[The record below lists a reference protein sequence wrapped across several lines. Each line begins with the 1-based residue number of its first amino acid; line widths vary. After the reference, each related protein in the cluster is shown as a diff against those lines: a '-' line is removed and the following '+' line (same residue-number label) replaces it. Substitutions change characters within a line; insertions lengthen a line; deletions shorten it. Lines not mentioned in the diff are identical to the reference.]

1 MPADRI
7 SQRDPTDFRG
17 CFYRQVCNRLRAQ
30 GPCAGLAGLG
40 ETTLVRKMLARKIG
54 ARKGVW
60 PGMTIAMHLLVFCT
74 ALLSSAQDNRLDT
87 VLKKMDSA
95 AANFQTAQA
104 DFVWD
109 QYQRVVDETDTQKGT
124 VYYRKAGKEIQMLAD
139 IKEPERKIVL
149 YKDGKLQ
156 VYQPKIDQVMSYPAG
171 GNRNELESYLVLG
184 FGGSGEDLKKAFDV
198 SYEGEETVDGVATAR
213 LALVPKSEKVRG
225 TFTKIFL
232 WIDLARGIS
241 IQQKFMQTQG
251 DYRLARYSQVRLNG
265 KISNDVFQLKT
276 TGKTQFVSPRG

>member
-1 MPADRI
+1 
-7 SQRDPTDFRG
+7 
-17 CFYRQVCNRLRAQ
+17 
-30 GPCAGLAGLG
+30 
-40 ETTLVRKMLARKIG
+40 MLAKKIG
-54 ARKGVW
+54 VRERVRLGRV
-60 PGMTIAMHLLVFCT
+60 IAKLLVFSSLV
-74 ALLSSAQDNRLDT
+74 LLLSAQDSRLES

-124 VYYRKAGKEIQMLAD
+124 VYYRKSGKEIQMLAD

-149 YKDGKLQ
+149 YKEGKLQ
-156 VYQPKIDQVMSYPAG
+156 VYQPKIEQVMVYPAG

-184 FGGSGEDLKKAFDV
+184 FGGSGEDLEKAFDV
-198 SYEGEETVDGVATAR
+198 TYESEETVDGVATAR

-241 IQQKFMQTQG
+241 VQQKFMQTQG
-251 DYRLARYSQVRLNG
+251 DYRLAKYSAIKVNG
-265 KISNDVFQLKT
+265 KLGNDIFQLKT